1 MFRFA
6 GNQILFVRFDG
17 DWTGSAIFGHIPHFM
32 IRIFPLLA
40 LLAIVLTTVSCSK
53 ERRDIPEKGVSFA
66 LNQYRKRHIDSVRY
80 AIEFE
85 IPPSKTEKIKGK
97 ETITFLLNALDSTL
111 ALDFNVDSTRLLG
124 VQIEGKSV
132 EYRFVNEHILLDPKY
147 LTKGE
152 NRISIDFIAG
162 DLSLNRSDDYLYTLF
177 VPDRASTCF
186 PLFDQPNLKASYQLT
201 LKTPENWEAVSNGS
215 LHSKTVEKGKGI
227 YRFNQTKPIS
237 SYLFAFAA
245 GKFFKT
251 TKAMDGREMTMYYRE
266 TDTAKVQRNSDEVF
280 RLHARALG
288 WLEDYTGILYPFGKF
303 DFVLLPSFQYGG
315 MEHPGSVFYNESALF
330 LDENASVNRR
340 MARASVIAHE
350 SAHMWFGDL
359 VTMDWFNDVWLK
371 EVFANFMAA
380 KIVHPSFPEIN
391 HDLRFLLAHYPGA
404 YDVDRTAGTNPI
416 LQELGNLKNAG
427 TLYGAIIYLK
437 APIVMRQ
444 LERKIGGK
452 LMQESLREYLK
463 TYSFGNARWDDLIGI
478 IDKRTPGDI
487 AAWSDVWVKTPGMPE
502 YAADRDHRPKQ
513 LQDSVSGRVWEQQ
526 LVADTI
532 GKKGEAYA
540 FPNSDGTGY
549 GYFKMDTASK
559 AYFFANYGRNDT
571 TFSNPVFRGAMLV
584 NIWEGMLRGDGP
596 APETLI
602 RNIFAVLPK
611 EQNPLLVDYLLG
623 NLQTTWWTF
632 LNGSQ
637 REAYQKRA
645 EGILWDLLLKTKD
658 KGIKTSYFKSFK
670 SIALTEDGW
679 KKMESLWNES
689 LKVPGLV
696 LSEDDKISLAY
707 ELALKGRG
715 DTDAILWKQVEKTV
729 NPDRKTRMLFVIPAL
744 SQDEAKRDAFI
755 ESLKKEQNRE
765 KEAWVLDALAYLHHP
780 LRAQSAEKYLRPSL
794 DLLQEIQLTG
804 DIFFPTR
811 WMHTTFAG
819 HSSRKAANIAGQFL
833 KENPHYPYFLKN
845 KVLQAT
851 DLLDRVILFEPRYGQ
866 KRYSAAS
873 SR

>member
-1 MFRFA
+1 
-6 GNQILFVRFDG
+6 
-17 DWTGSAIFGHIPHFM
+17 M
-32 IRIFPLLA
+32 IRSYALLS
-40 LLAIVLTTVSCSK
+40 LLAILLIAFACSK
-53 ERRDIPEKGVSFA
+53 KEQNIPEKGVSFA
-66 LNQYRKRHIDSVRY
+66 LNQHRKQCIDSVRY

-85 IPPSKTEKIKGK
+85 IPSSKTEKIRGK
-97 ETITFLLNALDSTL
+97 ETITFRLSALDSAL
-111 ALDFNVDSTRLLG
+111 VLDFNVDSTRLLG

-132 EYRFVNEHILLDPKY
+132 EYRFVNEHIVLESRY
-147 LTKGE
+147 LSKGE
-152 NRISIDFIAG
+152 NRISVDFIAG

-186 PLFDQPNLKASYQLT
+186 PLFDQPNLKATYRLT
-201 LKTPENWEAVSNGS
+201 LKTPVNWEAVSNGS
-215 LHSKTVEKGKGI
+215 LQSRTVENGKGI
-227 YRFNQTKPIS
+227 YRFNETKPIS

-245 GKFFKT
+245 GKFFKN
-251 TKAMDGREMTMYYRE
+251 TKTIDGREMTMYYRE
-266 TDTAKVQRNSDEVF
+266 TDTAKVQRNSGEVF
-280 RLHARALG
+280 QLHAKALD
-288 WLEDYTGILYPFGKF
+288 WLENYTGIQYPFGKF

-330 LDENASVNRR
+330 LDENASVNRQ

-391 HDLRFLLAHYPGA
+391 HDLRFLLAHYPNA

-427 TLYGAIIYLK
+427 TLYGAIIYMK
-437 APIVMRQ
+437 APVVMRQ
-444 LERKIGGK
+444 LERKIGET
-452 LMQESLREYLK
+452 LMRESLRAYLK
-463 TYSFGNARWDDLIGI
+463 TFAFRNARWDDLIGI
-478 IDKRTPGDI
+478 IDQRTTQDI
-487 AAWSDVWVKTPGMPE
+487 AEWSNVWVKTPGMPE
-502 YAADRDHRPKQ
+502 YTVDRDHWPKQ
-513 LQDSVSGRVWEQQ
+513 VQVKDSVSGRIWEQS
-526 LVADTI
+526 LVVGTI
-532 GKKGEAYA
+532 GKGGAA
-540 FPNSDGTGY
+540 HVFPNSDGTAY

-559 AYFFANYGRNDT
+559 AYFFKNYDGQDT
-571 TFSNPVFRGAMLV
+571 IFSDPVFRGAMLV

-596 APETLI
+596 APEALI
-602 RNIFAVLPK
+602 QSILATLPK

-632 LNGSQ
+632 LNASQ
-637 REAYQKRA
+637 REQYQKRA
-645 EGILWDLLLKTKD
+645 EGILWDLLLNTKD

-670 SIALTEDGW
+670 NIALTGDGW
-679 KKMESLWNES
+679 KKMESLWDES
-689 LKVPGLV
+689 LKVKDLV

-707 ELALKGRG
+707 ELALKGNG
-715 DTDAILWKQVEKTV
+715 NIDAILQKQFEKTI
-729 NPDRKTRMLFVIPAL
+729 NPDRKTRMQFVIPAL
-744 SQDEAKRDAFI
+744 SQDEAKRDAFF

-780 LRAQSAEKYLRPSL
+780 LRAKSAEKYLRPSL

-811 WMHTTFAG
+811 WMHNTFAG
-819 HSSRKAANIAGQFL
+819 HSSREATDIARQFL
-833 KENPHYPYFLKN
+833 KDNPGYPYFLKN

-851 DLLDRVILFEPRYGQ
+851 DLLDRTILFAPRYEQ
-866 KRYSAAS
+866 KQYSAAS
-873 SR
+873 PRQ